1 MARYSLVVLKVPLNI
16 NQPTN
21 LSKQKLCFVRPIV
34 GWDMWKN
41 LVATLEHYERWP
53 DEICLASHAVNLRS
67 SSNCDLV
74 VPRTSRKIG
83 DRTFSVAAPHAWNR
97 LPTDLKLLRSTASF
111 KSKLKSL
118 AAYTGNSVWTLEC
131 TIGLLVG
138 GALQVTVVT
147 VTVSL
152 TTIVVFL
159 NYYFDY
165 LVLIVGQTNRHWSR

>member
-74 VPRTSRKIG
+74 VPRTSRKID
-83 DRTFSVAAPHAWNR
+83 DRASLCCRTACMESAADRLETHEFDCFIQKQTEEFSVSCCLHR
-97 LPTDLKLLRSTASF
+97 EHCV
-111 KSKLKSL
+111 
-118 AAYTGNSVWTLEC
+118 NSVMRHRSDRRRRTTSHCCYCYSLRKLRC
-131 TIGLLVG
+131 TNHNK
-138 GALQVTVVT
+138 
-147 VTVSL
+147 VSS
-152 TTIVVFL
+152 T
-159 NYYFDY
+159 
-165 LVLIVGQTNRHWSR
+165 

>member
-41 LVATLEHYERWP
+41 LVATLEHNERWP

-74 VPRTSRKIG
+74 VPRMSRKIG
-83 DRTFSVAAPHAWNR
+83 DRAADRLETLAFDCFIQEQTEEFSVSCCLHQEHYVNSGMRHQSACRGHS
-97 LPTDLKLLRSTASF
+97 TSQSLLLLLLLQST
-111 KSKLKSL
+111 
-118 AAYTGNSVWTLEC
+118 
-131 TIGLLVG
+131 
-138 GALQVTVVT
+138 
-147 VTVSL
+147 TVS
-152 TTIVVFL
+152 
-159 NYYFDY
+159 
-165 LVLIVGQTNRHWSR
+165 S